1 MSTLD
6 ETPAPAAAAHE
17 PYRVLVVEDDRSQ
30 AVFAEAIL
38 RGAGMLAEVV
48 SEPERMLEV
57 LERFAPDIVLMDLHM
72 PGASGTELTNRI
84 RRHPRFAHTPVVFLT
99 GDADPER
106 EMEALEHGGDD
117 YIVKPVRPRHLIAAI
132 RNRAE
137 RARQFARATDAPA
150 PDPDTAPLPRATP
163 MQAAEDD
170 AGGHAL

>member
-1 MSTLD
+1 MTTLD
-6 ETPAPAAAAHE
+6 DTQARSGPEAA
-17 PYRVLVVEDDRSQ
+17 PYRVLVVEEDRSQ

-48 SEPERMLEV
+48 PQPEGMLEA

-84 RRHPRFAHTPVVFLT
+84 RLHPRFSHTPVVFLT

-132 RNRAE
+132 RNRAA
-137 RARQFARATDAPA
+137 RARQFARATVAPA
-150 PDPDTAPLPRATP
+150 PDPDTGLLPRAAP
-163 MQAAEDD
+163 MQAPDD
-170 AGGHAL
+170 TAGDPAL